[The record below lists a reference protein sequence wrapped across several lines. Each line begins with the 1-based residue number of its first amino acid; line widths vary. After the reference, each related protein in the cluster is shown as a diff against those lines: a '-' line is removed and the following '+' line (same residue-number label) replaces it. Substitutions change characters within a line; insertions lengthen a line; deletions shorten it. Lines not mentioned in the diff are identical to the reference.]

1 MGASMTTKRVQVIQ
15 KDAVPPWV
23 AALMAQA
30 ALIAPHHGPYGDPQ
44 LAPLRSVEELDLDY
58 THDLL
63 PPTRYLLPPSEVLF
77 RFKNGDGLTLVP
89 EYDERRRIFFGI
101 RSCDVKGI
109 RYQEQ
114 FFRRD
119 FPDIYFLTRLT
130 NAAVVSLACTA
141 PPLPTCFCPCCDGG
155 PLLKPGEGYDIQLTP
170 LKGRYLV
177 EVDSETGERLMAEA
191 PALFREATSAD
202 LAEREEIVAGID
214 QKFSTGAYL
223 SRGIAKVTNDA
234 VPEEVWEE
242 LADRCIGCGGCS
254 YLCPFC
260 TCFTVSDRSRDGKE
274 GERLRRWDH
283 CILAGFTREASGHN
297 PRDRKCEQFK
307 RRFFH
312 KLSYQYMQ
320 REGRPGCVGCGRC
333 LTTCMTAV
341 DMAAVLMRLRE
352 LGRRPKWGPPW
363 AAKPKTS
370 P

>member
-1 MGASMTTKRVQVIQ
+1 MDASVMAKRVQVIQ

-23 AALMAQA
+23 AGLMAEA
-30 ALIAPHHGPYGDPQ
+30 ALIAPHHGPNGDPQ
-44 LAPLRSVEELDLDY
+44 LVPLRSVKELDLDY

-77 RFKNGDGLTLVP
+77 RFRNGDDLTLVP
-89 EYDERRRIFFGI
+89 EYDDQRRIFFGI

-130 NAAVVSLACTA
+130 KAALVSLACTT

-177 EVDSETGERLMAEA
+177 EVDSETGASLVAKTPE
-191 PALFREATSAD
+191 LFRDATSAD
-202 LAEREEIVAGID
+202 LAEREEMLDEID
-214 QKFSTGAYL
+214 QKFSTSAYL
-223 SRGIAKVTNDA
+223 SRGISKVTNDA
-234 VPEEVWEE
+234 VPEAVWEE

-274 GERLRRWDH
+274 GERFRRWDH
-283 CILAGFTREASGHN
+283 CILVGFTREASGHN

-341 DMAAVLMRLRE
+341 DMAAVLMRFRE
-352 LGRRPKWGPPW
+352 LGQRPKWGPPW